1 MRRWCAVMVVL
12 LVMPGVVMAA
22 KGTTAS
28 RGHADVFTPAATAAR
43 VAAARRD
50 SSSAGRVSSRAASS
64 RSPQP
69 GTPAR
74 RIGTIH
80 IAGEVPV
87 PQVLFITARDQRRF
101 TDFHHARYLKSS
113 RDLIEATPTPSR
125 MTVTGSTR
133 RETAP

>member
-12 LVMPGVVMAA
+12 LGMPGIALAA
-22 KGTTAS
+22 KSGVKS
-28 RGHADVFTPAATAAR
+28 RADAFTPAATAAR
-43 VAAARRD
+43 VAAAKRD
-50 SSSAGRVSSRAASS
+50 TSRAGRASVRAAA
-64 RSPQP
+64 PAQP
-69 GTPAR
+69 GAAPAR
-74 RIGTIH
+74 RIETTH

-101 TDFHHARYLKSS
+101 ADFHHARYLKSS
-113 RDLIEATPTPSR
+113 RDLIEATPIPSW

>member
-12 LVMPGVVMAA
+12 GLGIAGVTMAA
-22 KGTTAS
+22 KEKPAAGA
-28 RGHADVFTPAATAAR
+28 RADAFTPAATAAR

-50 SSSAGRVSSRAASS
+50 TSRAGRATARAA
-64 RSPQP
+64 PP
-69 GTPAR
+69 ATPLR
-74 RIGTIH
+74 RIETTH

-113 RDLIEATPTPSR
+113 RDLVDATPIPSW

-133 RETAP
+133 RETEP

>member
-1 MRRWCAVMVVL
+1 MRRWCALMVVL
-12 LVMPGVVMAA
+12 LGIPGVAMAA
-22 KGTTAS
+22 KPAA
-28 RGHADVFTPAATAAR
+28 RVRVDAFTPAATAAR
-43 VAAARRD
+43 VAAAKRD
-50 SSSAGRVSSRAASS
+50 MS
-64 RSPQP
+64 RSARATAAGAPRTTEP
-69 GTPAR
+69 GTAPAR
-74 RIGTIH
+74 RIETTH

-113 RDLIEATPTPSR
+113 RELIDATPIPSW